1 MEKKKVNSKAE
12 KKPPFLK
19 RKRVKIFLSIIILLV
34 VIRIAF
40 PHIILHYANKSLASL
55 DGYFGHINDIDLA
68 IYRGA
73 YTIKDIYIHKAD
85 TITKMET
92 EFFDSRVIDLS
103 VEWDAL
109 FDGRIVGELEFQD
122 PLLVFTKDKV
132 EPGQIAKD
140 TNDFRKILD
149 DFMPLKVNRFEI
161 FNGTIKYTDKGS
173 KPPVALEMNNTH
185 VLAQNLSSVKA
196 TELLPATV
204 AAEADLYGGKLLFN
218 MKMDP
223 LADDLT
229 FDMNTELKNT
239 ELPQLNDFFKAYAKL
254 DVSRGTFGLYT
265 EVAAKEGKFKGYVKP
280 LIKDLD
286 VLGPEDKDDKLLQK
300 FWEAFAG
307 GVGVLFRNQKH
318 DQVATKIPFEGTFRK
333 TDANIW
339 YAVIDILR
347 NAFIE
352 ALRPSLDDEIN
363 IGSVEEVDV
372 KKPAG
377 GENAAKPEEKKK
389 GFLKKIFKGKD
400 RDSKKEE
407 NMEEP
412 AKEEKK

>member
-1 MEKKKVNSKAE
+1 MTKKKSETNKSFFK
-12 KKPPFLK
+12 K
-19 RKRVKIFLSIIILLV
+19 RKTRIFLSVVMLLIV
-34 VIRIAF
+34 VRLAL
-40 PHIILHYANKSLASL
+40 PYIILHYANKTLSTMN
-55 DGYFGHINDIDLA
+55 GYFGHIEDIDLA

-73 YTIKDIYIHKAD
+73 YTIKNIYLHKAD
-85 TITKMET
+85 SATRIET

-109 FDGRIVGELEFQD
+109 LEGRIVGELEFQD

-161 FNGTIKYTDKGS
+161 FNGTIKYSDKGS

-204 AAEADLYGGKLLFN
+204 AAEADLYGGKLLFR

-254 DVSRGTFGLYT
+254 DVNRGTFGLYT

-307 GVGVLFRNQKH
+307 GVGILFRNQKH
-318 DQVATKIPFEGTFRK
+318 DQVATKIPFEGTFKK

-339 YAVIDILR
+339 YAIIDILR

-363 IGSVEEVDV
+363 IGSVEEVKIDEPTSE
-372 KKPAG
+372 KNAEKPA
-377 GENAAKPEEKKK
+377 EKKK

-400 RDSKKEE
+400 KDVKKEE
-407 NMEEP
+407 NKEEP
-412 AKEEKK
+412 PKKEKK